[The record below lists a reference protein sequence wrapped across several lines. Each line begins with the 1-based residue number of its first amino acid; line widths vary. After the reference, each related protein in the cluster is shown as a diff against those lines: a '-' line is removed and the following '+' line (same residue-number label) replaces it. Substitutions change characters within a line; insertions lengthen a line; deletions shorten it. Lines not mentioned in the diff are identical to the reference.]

1 MNKSELVKAIAKKAE
16 VTNAA
21 AQAVLEAFVEAVKGS
36 LKKGDKV
43 QLIGFGSFST
53 VKREARKG
61 VNPQTKKPIKIAAKK
76 VAKFIPGKVLL
87 TLPFKKVYEYRR
99 QIGAELGQIIYTMFN
114 SKFPELDDLRP
125 KTGDSH
131 DIGLTHG
138 DMCSIILVN
147 PKTMKITGIIDWEYS
162 VGNIWKQNL

>member
-76 VAKFIPGKVLL
+76 VAKFKA
-87 TLPFKKVYEYRR
+87 
-99 QIGAELGQIIYTMFN
+99 GAELAAA
-114 SKFPELDDLRP
+114 L
-125 KTGDSH
+125 
-131 DIGLTHG
+131 
-138 DMCSIILVN
+138 
-147 PKTMKITGIIDWEYS
+147 
-162 VGNIWKQNL
+162 

>member
-76 VAKFIPGKVLL
+76 VAKFIPGK
-87 TLPFKKVYEYRR
+87 
-99 QIGAELGQIIYTMFN
+99 
-114 SKFPELDDLRP
+114 DL
-125 KTGDSH
+125 KE
-131 DIGLTHG
+131 
-138 DMCSIILVN
+138 LVN
-147 PKTMKITGIIDWEYS
+147 GTAKK
-162 VGNIWKQNL
+162 KKK

>member
-76 VAKFIPGKVLL
+76 VAKFIPGKVA
-87 TLPFKKVYEYRR
+87 K
-99 QIGAELGQIIYTMFN
+99 
-114 SKFPELDDLRP
+114 
-125 KTGDSH
+125 
-131 DIGLTHG
+131 
-138 DMCSIILVN
+138 
-147 PKTMKITGIIDWEYS
+147 
-162 VGNIWKQNL
+162 

>member
-76 VAKFIPGKVLL
+76 VAKFKA
-87 TLPFKKVYEYRR
+87 
-99 QIGAELGQIIYTMFN
+99 GAELAEAV
-114 SKFPELDDLRP
+114 K
-125 KTGDSH
+125 
-131 DIGLTHG
+131 
-138 DMCSIILVN
+138 
-147 PKTMKITGIIDWEYS
+147 
-162 VGNIWKQNL
+162 

>member
-1 MNKSELVKAIAKKAE
+1 MNKSELVKSIAKKAE

-21 AQAVLEAFVEAVKGS
+21 AQAVLEAFIEAVKGS

-76 VAKFIPGKVLL
+76 VAKFIPGK
-87 TLPFKKVYEYRR
+87 
-99 QIGAELGQIIYTMFN
+99 
-114 SKFPELDDLRP
+114 DL
-125 KTGDSH
+125 KE
-131 DIGLTHG
+131 
-138 DMCSIILVN
+138 LVN
-147 PKTMKITGIIDWEYS
+147 GSSKKC
-162 VGNIWKQNL
+162 KK

>member
-1 MNKSELVKAIAKKAE
+1 MTKFCRRVQVNKSELVKAIAKKAE

-76 VAKFIPGKVLL
+76 VAKFIPGK
-87 TLPFKKVYEYRR
+87 
-99 QIGAELGQIIYTMFN
+99 
-114 SKFPELDDLRP
+114 DL
-125 KTGDSH
+125 KE
-131 DIGLTHG
+131 
-138 DMCSIILVN
+138 LVN
-147 PKTMKITGIIDWEYS
+147 GTAKKG
-162 VGNIWKQNL
+162 KK

>member
-76 VAKFIPGKVLL
+76 VAKFIPGK
-87 TLPFKKVYEYRR
+87 
-99 QIGAELGQIIYTMFN
+99 
-114 SKFPELDDLRP
+114 DL
-125 KTGDSH
+125 KE
-131 DIGLTHG
+131 
-138 DMCSIILVN
+138 LVN
-147 PKTMKITGIIDWEYS
+147 GASKKG
-162 VGNIWKQNL
+162 KK

>member
-21 AQAVLEAFVEAVKGS
+21 AQAVLEAFIEAVKGS

-76 VAKFIPGKVLL
+76 VAKFIPGKDLKEMVNG
-87 TLPFKKVYEYRR
+87 TTGKK
-99 QIGAELGQIIYTMFN
+99 
-114 SKFPELDDLRP
+114 SK
-125 KTGDSH
+125 K
-131 DIGLTHG
+131 
-138 DMCSIILVN
+138 
-147 PKTMKITGIIDWEYS
+147 
-162 VGNIWKQNL
+162 

>member
-76 VAKFIPGKVLL
+76 VAKFIPGK
-87 TLPFKKVYEYRR
+87 
-99 QIGAELGQIIYTMFN
+99 
-114 SKFPELDDLRP
+114 DL
-125 KTGDSH
+125 KE
-131 DIGLTHG
+131 
-138 DMCSIILVN
+138 LVN
-147 PKTMKITGIIDWEYS
+147 GTTGKKS
-162 VGNIWKQNL
+162 KK